1 MAPVVRT
8 VIDLDGN
15 SIALAL
21 AGEHDAHLKILEQ
34 RLDCKLTLRG
44 NVLILEGPDDA
55 VGKARAALDDNG
67 LAGVDGIAL
76 AKAKLSDEPGVPPA
90 PATDG
95 TPPAAPGSSPAGI
108 TTFSRSFQADNL
120 AELLQLL
127 PMTHV
132 PTGRL
137 LTMVPLEK

>member
-1 MAPVVRT
+1 MAPVLRT

-55 VGKARAALDDNG
+55 VGKARAALEELLTVIRSG
-67 LAGVDGIAL
+67 RPL
-76 AKAKLSDEPGVPPA
+76 
-90 PATDG
+90 
-95 TPPAAPGSSPAGI
+95 SPAMVESLMDGVLE
-108 TTFSRSFQADNL
+108 FSEDKLRVRGLMGASNFWYNYEIGEEGL
-120 AELLQLL
+120 KIK
-127 PMTHV
+127 V
-132 PTGRL
+132 
-137 LTMVPLEK
+137 